1 MSLAHARS
9 SKVELGILS
18 ILQQAYHGTICIDQA
33 DQADQAF
40 HTLRII
46 KGDAHVHAE
55 CY

>member
-33 DQADQAF
+33 DQAF